1 MKEKRYK
8 RAISIIA
15 LVVVVVF
22 IFGMMIA
29 PLLQ

>member
-1 MKEKRYK
+1 MQEKRL
-8 RAISIIA
+8 RRLFSIIA

-22 IFGMMIA
+22 ILGMIVA